1 MYNITK
7 YLALRGHEITL
18 VSFAKPGDAA
28 SDELKRYC
36 SVHLVHES
44 TGHSVMKIL
53 HSYASGTPYI
63 IEKYQTAGMWAA
75 VESLASTGGFD
86 CVHADYLMMAPYALR
101 LRKKFGI
108 PIMLR
113 QHDFETTMLER
124 FAQSEKNKILRIF
137 IRSEY
142 VRMKRY
148 EPLMCSRFDLCTMIT
163 RKDEE
168 RLLALSGAVRS
179 MTIPAG
185 VEIPRLA
192 PEAPAESATIF
203 FLSSLS
209 WKPNIDGFMWF
220 YTNVLPIVVQQIP
233 GVRVL
238 VTGKGKAPEL
248 DALRDP
254 RVEIAGYVDDVA
266 PCYAKTAVCIV
277 PLFTGSGMRIKIL
290 EMMAYGKPVVA
301 TSIGAEGIHVTDGEN
316 IFISDDPAAF
326 AEKIIALLKSADLRR
341 TIGAAARK
349 TVQSEYSWESVAE
362 KFEQAYSPII
372 DRLRPRQ

>member
-1 MYNITK
+1 MFNITK

-44 TGHSVMKIL
+44 TSHSFAKIL
-53 HSYASGTPYI
+53 HSYVSGTPYV

-75 VESLASTGGFD
+75 VESLVKAGQFD
-86 CVHADYLMMAPYALR
+86 CVHADYLMMAPYAIR
-101 LRKKFGI
+101 VHEHYGI

-137 IRSEY
+137 IRTEY
-142 VRMKRY
+142 MRMKRY
-148 EPLMCSRFDLCTMIT
+148 EPVICSRFDLCTMIT

-168 RLLALSGAVRS
+168 RLHALGGTVRS
-179 MTIPAG
+179 VTIPAG
-185 VEIPRLA
+185 VEIPALA
-192 PEAPAESATIF
+192 PEAAPDSMTIF

-220 YTNVLPIVVQQIP
+220 YTHVLPIVVRQMP
-233 GVRVL
+233 DVRVL
-238 VTGKGKAPEL
+238 VAGKGKAPEL
-248 DALRDP
+248 DALHDP

-301 TSIGAEGIHVTDGEN
+301 TSIGAEGIHVADGEN
-316 IFISDDPAAF
+316 IFIADDPAVF
-326 AEKIIALLKSADLRR
+326 AEKVVALLKSAGLRR

-362 KFEQAYSPII
+362 KFEQAYYPIVN
-372 DRLRPRQ
+372 RKGA